1 MLHLNPLVRL
11 PRRNADQLDNGSSV
25 SPLGLCII
33 KRGLA
38 DFSGGPVVE
47 TSPSN
52 AGGAYL
58 IPGWELSSHVP
69 RGQRNIKQ
77 KQYCNKFSKDIKM
90 VNIRKKKKTP
100 KNFNKRK
107 RLRRKKRG
115 LAEEDLVLET
125 E

>member
-1 MLHLNPLVRL
+1 M
-11 PRRNADQLDNGSSV
+11 
-25 SPLGLCII
+25 
-33 KRGLA
+33 
-38 DFSGGPVVE
+38 VE
-47 TSPSN
+47 TSPSK

-69 RGQRNIKQ
+69 CDQRNIKQ

-90 VNIRKKKKTP
+90 VNIRKKKTP
-100 KNFNKRK
+100 KNFNERK

-115 LAEEDLVLET
+115 LAEEDLALET